1 MVLPTGNRSF
11 KMVFSDKPSFT
22 RNDLYDRLWTKT
34 LIDAFLKKY
43 DSVEFSNHIGWP
55 RYLYD
60 KKRVISIEGSFE
72 FKEALTKSIKRRGF
86 SNRIRQELLK
96 ENRIILDLL

>member
-1 MVLPTGNRSF
+1 MVLPTDNKSY
-11 KMVFSDKPSFT
+11 KMVFSEQKSFT
-22 RNDLYDRLWTKT
+22 RNELYDRYWTKT
-34 LIDAFLKKY
+34 LIDVFLKEY

-60 KKRVISIEGSFE
+60 KKRVVSLEDSYE
-72 FKEALTKSIKRRGF
+72 FKEALTKSIIRRGF

-96 ENRIILDLL
+96 ENRIISDLL

>member
-34 LIDAFLKKY
+34 LIDVFLKEY

-60 KKRVISIEGSFE
+60 KKRVVSIEDSYE
-72 FKEALTKSIKRRGF
+72 FKEALTKSIIRRGF
-86 SNRIRQELLK
+86 SKRIRQELLK
-96 ENRIILDLL
+96 ENRIISDLL